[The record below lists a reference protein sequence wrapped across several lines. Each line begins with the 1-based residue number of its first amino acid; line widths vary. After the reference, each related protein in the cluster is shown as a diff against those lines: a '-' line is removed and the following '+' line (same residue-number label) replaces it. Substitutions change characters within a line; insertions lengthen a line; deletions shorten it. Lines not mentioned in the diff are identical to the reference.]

1 MCLMSAC
8 DRFQI
13 FALVT
18 TYRVRNT
25 HTHTLSLSLPVT
37 RTHHVHTPVKA
48 SQGGSTQNPISF
60 VVGSKADIPHVLLR
74 SPIVMT
80 SITTFIR
87 PQCSASGTVSHRFCC
102 AAGMLII
109 CLYQC
114 VCVWCGVCTWE
125 RERGKVCVWERER
138 EREWVCVYVRACLHQ
153 CACIF
158 CVCVWTRAHELCV
171 CGLNFYSSSSCL
183 WRETNSII

>member
-1 MCLMSAC
+1 MKH
-8 DRFQI
+8 
-13 FALVT
+13 
-18 TYRVRNT
+18 TYT
-25 HTHTLSLSLPVT
+25 HSLSLSLPVT

-125 RERGKVCVWERER
+125 REREGKCVCERER
-138 EREWVCVYVRACLHQ
+138 KRMSVCI
-153 CACIF
+153 CACMLAPMCMHIL
-158 CVCVWTRAHELCV
+158 CVCVNARARVVRVWVEL
-171 CGLNFYSSSSCL
+171 LFLFKLSLTWDY
-183 WRETNSII
+183 NSII